1 MKLIEQIKRHEGF
14 RSKPYKCTAGK
25 LTIGYGL
32 NLDAGVNEELAQLI
46 LEYQVKRITNELRK
60 LEWFFDIDSFARQ
73 DVIVNMAFN
82 LGVAGACKFH
92 KMINAIS
99 MHDYHEASKEMLNSK
114 WAKQVG
120 DRAVELAEQMRSGT
134 YK

>member
-32 NLDAGVNEELAQLI
+32 NLDAGVSEELAELI
-46 LEYQVKRITNELRK
+46 LEYQVKRITKELRK

-82 LGVAGACKFH
+82 LGVAGVCGFH

-99 MHDYHEASKEMLNSK
+99 MHDYHEAANEMLDSK
-114 WAKQVG
+114 WFKDVG
-120 DRAVELAEQMRSGT
+120 NRAIELAEQMRSGV

>member
-1 MKLIEQIKRHEGF
+1 MKLIKQIKRHEGL
-14 RSKPYKCTAGK
+14 SLKLYKCTSDK
-25 LTIGYGL
+25 WSIGYGL
-32 NLDAGVNEELAQLI
+32 NLEAGITEELAELI

-60 LEWFFDIDSFARQ
+60 FEWFFDIDSFARQ

-82 LGVAGACKFH
+82 LGVTGVCKFR

-99 MHDYHEASKEMLNSK
+99 IHDYHEAAKEMLDSK

-120 DRAVELAEQMRSGT
+120 NRAIELAEQMRSGV

>member
-46 LEYQVKRITNELRK
+46 LEYQVKRIVSELRK
-60 LEWFFDIDSFARQ
+60 LEWFFDIDSTARH
-73 DVIVNMAFN
+73 DAIVNMAFN
-82 LGVAGACKFH
+82 LGIAGVCGFH

-99 MHDYHEASKEMLNSK
+99 IGDYHEAAKEMLDSK
-114 WAKQVG
+114 WFKDVG
-120 DRAVELAEQMRSGT
+120 DRAIELAEQMRSGA